1 MPANRGLR
9 TRAVAFHQNVTVALP
24 NDESA
29 AVVYPTARRSRDEA
43 VVLLETPNRPLA
55 GQYSP

>member
-1 MPANRGLR
+1 MMKAQP
-9 TRAVAFHQNVTVALP
+9 
-24 NDESA
+24 SS
-29 AVVYPTARRSRDEA
+29 YPTARRSSDEA